1 MGLDIGGVY
10 VVHFPNRGM
19 NEFHGRHYGVVL
31 SKISKDDNTLL
42 VAPITGKKSGRRYR
56 GGVTLDNLKYQ
67 TEPSYDS
74 SFVYARKIQ
83 EIDKRRISSERKLKR
98 DDKGDVIL
106 DKNGNEVYYRKYTK
120 AYQLDDEDL
129 EKLCCKIEEII
140 ELKNC

>member
-10 VVHFPNRGM
+10 VVRFPNRGM
-19 NEFHGRHYGVVL
+19 NEFYGRHYGVVL

-42 VAPITGKKSGRRYR
+42 VAPITGKKSGRKYR
-56 GGVTLDNLKYQ
+56 GGVTLDNFKYQ

-83 EIDKRRISSERKLKR
+83 EIDKRRILSERKLKR
-98 DDKGDVIL
+98 DDNGDVIL
-106 DKNGNEVYYRKYTK
+106 DKNGDELYYRKYTK

-129 EKLCCKIEEII
+129 EKLRCKIDEII
-140 ELKNC
+140 EIKNC